1 MLLNDWLCW
10 IPWRRSKYDLG
21 GRGEDLAAKHL
32 KKLGCR
38 ILERQYRDPPGEI
51 DLIVRDG
58 ETIVFVEVRSRTG
71 ALAGTPEETIL
82 PAKEQILLR
91 TAEKYLHRR
100 KLDDAPA
107 RFDVV
112 TIVWGNAGKPS
123 LTHYRDAIRPEG

>member
-32 KKLGCR
+32 KKLGCT
-38 ILERQYRDPPGEI
+38 ILERQYRDAPGEI
-51 DLIVRDG
+51 DLIAREG
-58 ETIVFVEVRSRTG
+58 STIVFVEVRSRSG
-71 ALAGTPEETIL
+71 SDAGTPAETITA
-82 PAKEQILLR
+82 AKERTLIR

-100 KLDDAPA
+100 KLDDSPA

-112 TIVWGNAGKPS
+112 SIVWGDGAPR
-123 LTHYRDAIRPEG
+123 LEHYRDAIRPIG

>member
-21 GRGEDLAAKHL
+21 GRGEDLAAKRL
-32 KKLGCR
+32 KKLGWK

-51 DLIVRDG
+51 DLIAREGD
-58 ETIVFVEVRSRTG
+58 TIVFVEVRSRSGTD
-71 ALAGTPEETIL
+71 AGSPEETISA
-82 PAKEQILLR
+82 AKERTLIR
-91 TAEKYLHRR
+91 TAEKYLHRH

-112 TIVWGNAGKPS
+112 SVVWGKGSAN
-123 LTHYRDAIRPEG
+123 LEHFRDAIRPPG